1 MKGENVTGHNGLRE
15 NDRTRE
21 RERERERERK
31 REEVCNISEG
41 HAIIK
46 SRNVV
51 YIKESR
57 CYNPKI

>member
-15 NDRTRE
+15 NE
-21 RERERERERK
+21 RERERERE
-31 REEVCNISEG
+31 EVCNISKG